1 MSGTLLPF
9 YFLLFI
15 FPFMPLLTPIHN
27 LAIRTRLTLGAS
39 LLIAAISIFVFIYF
53 PSYLADKQLH
63 ALGEKAQSIANTTAF
78 SIGPALVFEDP
89 ISAKQVING
98 TRQNQDLAYIIVL
111 NAQDERFVS
120 YNPELAEL
128 ADYQN
133 IQNAISTDGRFY
145 NTQTPIQLIEE
156 QSEQIGQLFLGL
168 SLDAVNIQVR
178 QSREVIAIVSLIIFI
193 FGIGG
198 VILLSTIITNP
209 LTQMVQTAQQI
220 AAGDLSQRAQVQSTD
235 EVGHLAHSFNQM
247 VDNLAEAQQTLEK
260 RVEERTQEL
269 QTTNNEL
276 LQAKDAAETANRAK
290 SAFLANMSHELRTP
304 LNAILGF
311 TQLMVRDQSPSN
323 EHRDNLSVVSRSGEH
338 LLSLI
343 NDVLEI
349 SKIEAGQTI
358 LTEEA
363 FDLYRLL
370 NDVKGMF
377 QLRAE
382 DKNLQLIFEY
392 IEEVPQYVYLDQG
405 KLRQVLINLLNN
417 AIKFTEKGGV
427 TLRAKIQDAHLLFE
441 VEDTGPG
448 IAPEEQRALFEA
460 FSQTETGQKSQ
471 EGTGLGLSISQQF
484 VSLMQGE
491 FSVHSNVGRG
501 STFSFHV
508 VHKNATAEDIQ
519 PTNQTNHNVVGIA
532 PGQPTYRIL
541 IVEDRIENRKLL
553 TRFLTPLG
561 FEVREAEDGKVGLD
575 VWNEWKPHL
584 IWMDMRMPVMDGYEA
599 TKRIKAADEDKE
611 TVIIALT
618 ASVFEEERSIVL
630 SIGCDDFVRK
640 PFKPQDIY
648 DALTKHLG
656 IEFIYEDDELPV
668 TEADSEAAISGA
680 LTQLSAEW
688 ISTFHEAAN
697 RADTDEML
705 TLLSQIESDHANAV
719 KELTDMV
726 NNFRLEELITLTQ
739 P

>member
-1 MSGTLLPF
+1 MS
-9 YFLLFI
+9 
-15 FPFMPLLTPIHN
+15 LLTPINN

-111 NAQDERFVS
+111 NTQGERFVS
-120 YNPELAEL
+120 YNPELAEK

-133 IQNAISTDGRFY
+133 TQNAISTDGRFY

-156 QSEQIGQLFLGL
+156 QSEQIGQLYLGL

-178 QSREVIAIVSLIIFI
+178 QSREVIALVSLIIFI

-209 LTQMVQTAQQI
+209 LIQMVQTAQQI

-260 RVEERTQEL
+260 RVEERTEEL

-311 TQLMVRDQSPSN
+311 TQLMVRDQSLSS

-338 LLSLI
+338 LLALI

-370 NDVKGMF
+370 NDLEGMF

-382 DKNLQLIFEY
+382 DKSLQLIFEY
-392 IEEVPQYVYLDQG
+392 VDNVPQYVFLDQG
-405 KLRQVLINLLNN
+405 KLRQVLINLLSN

-427 TLRAKIQDAHLLFE
+427 TLRAKIQDTHLYFE

-491 FSVHSNVGRG
+491 FSVRSEVGRG
-501 STFSFHV
+501 SVFSFFV
-508 VHKNATAEDIQ
+508 AHKNATAEDIQ
-519 PTNQTNHNVVGIA
+519 HTNQTNHNVVGLA
-532 PGQPTYRIL
+532 PGQPAYRIL

-561 FEVREAEDGKVGLD
+561 FEVKEAEDGKIGLKTWD
-575 VWNEWKPHL
+575 EWKPHL

-599 TKRIKAADEDKE
+599 TRRIKAADKNKE

-630 SIGCDDFVRK
+630 SVGCDDFVRK
-640 PFKPQDIY
+640 PFKPQEIY

-656 IEFIYEDDELPV
+656 VKFLYEDDEEPI
-668 TEADSEAAISGA
+668 TEAEAEATISEA
-680 LTQLSAEW
+680 LTQLLPEW
-688 ISTFHEAAN
+688 IATFHEAAN

-705 TLLSQIESDHANAV
+705 TLLSQVESDHADAV

-726 NNFRLEELITLTQ
+726 NNFRLEELIALTN
-739 P
+739 PKG

>member
-311 TQLMVRDQSPSN
+311 TQLMVRDQS
-323 EHRDNLSVVSRSGEH
+323 
-338 LLSLI
+338 
-343 NDVLEI
+343 
-349 SKIEAGQTI
+349 
-358 LTEEA
+358 
-363 FDLYRLL
+363 
-370 NDVKGMF
+370 
-377 QLRAE
+377 
-382 DKNLQLIFEY
+382 
-392 IEEVPQYVYLDQG
+392 
-405 KLRQVLINLLNN
+405 
-417 AIKFTEKGGV
+417 
-427 TLRAKIQDAHLLFE
+427 
-441 VEDTGPG
+441 
-448 IAPEEQRALFEA
+448 
-460 FSQTETGQKSQ
+460 
-471 EGTGLGLSISQQF
+471 
-484 VSLMQGE
+484 
-491 FSVHSNVGRG
+491 
-501 STFSFHV
+501 
-508 VHKNATAEDIQ
+508 
-519 PTNQTNHNVVGIA
+519 
-532 PGQPTYRIL
+532 
-541 IVEDRIENRKLL
+541 
-553 TRFLTPLG
+553 
-561 FEVREAEDGKVGLD
+561 
-575 VWNEWKPHL
+575 
-584 IWMDMRMPVMDGYEA
+584 
-599 TKRIKAADEDKE
+599 
-611 TVIIALT
+611 
-618 ASVFEEERSIVL
+618 
-630 SIGCDDFVRK
+630 
-640 PFKPQDIY
+640 
-648 DALTKHLG
+648 
-656 IEFIYEDDELPV
+656 
-668 TEADSEAAISGA
+668 
-680 LTQLSAEW
+680 
-688 ISTFHEAAN
+688 
-697 RADTDEML
+697 
-705 TLLSQIESDHANAV
+705 
-719 KELTDMV
+719 
-726 NNFRLEELITLTQ
+726 
-739 P
+739 

>member
-1 MSGTLLPF
+1 MS
-9 YFLLFI
+9 
-15 FPFMPLLTPIHN
+15 LLTPINN

-111 NAQDERFVS
+111 NTQGERFVS
-120 YNPELAEL
+120 YNPELAEK

-133 IQNAISTDGRFY
+133 TQNAISTDGRFY

-156 QSEQIGQLFLGL
+156 QSEQIGQLYLGL

-178 QSREVIAIVSLIIFI
+178 QSREVIALVSLIIFI

-209 LTQMVQTAQQI
+209 LIQMVQTAQQI

-260 RVEERTQEL
+260 RVEERTEEL

-311 TQLMVRDQSPSN
+311 TQLMVRDQSLSS

-338 LLSLI
+338 LLALI

-370 NDVKGMF
+370 NDLEGMF

-382 DKNLQLIFEY
+382 DKSLQLIFEY
-392 IEEVPQYVYLDQG
+392 VDNVPQYVFLDQG
-405 KLRQVLINLLNN
+405 KLRQVLINLLSN

-427 TLRAKIQDAHLLFE
+427 TLRAKIQDTHLYFE

-491 FSVHSNVGRG
+491 FSVRSEVGRG
-501 STFSFHV
+501 SVFSFFV
-508 VHKNATAEDIQ
+508 AHKNATAEDIQ
-519 PTNQTNHNVVGIA
+519 HTNQTNHNVVGLA
-532 PGQPTYRIL
+532 PGQPAYRIL

-561 FEVREAEDGKVGLD
+561 FEVKEAEDGKIGLKTWD
-575 VWNEWKPHL
+575 EWKPHL

-599 TKRIKAADEDKE
+599 TRRIKAADKNKE

-630 SIGCDDFVRK
+630 SVGCDDFVRK
-640 PFKPQDIY
+640 PFKPQEIY

-656 IEFIYEDDELPV
+656 VKFLYEDDEEPI
-668 TEADSEAAISGA
+668 TEAEAEATISEA
-680 LTQLSAEW
+680 LTQLLPEW
-688 ISTFHEAAN
+688 IATFHEAAN

-705 TLLSQIESDHANAV
+705 TLLSQVESDHADAV

-726 NNFRLEELITLTQ
+726 NNFRLEELIALTN
-739 P
+739 PKGW